1 MKNCKTIID
10 FRVDPLLSSRVLIQ
24 FAYSD
29 TRVDISGPLQS
40 LTPKENVPAMMPV
53 NFSLHT
59 KGPPPSPT
67 H

>member
-29 TRVDISGPLQS
+29 TRADIPGPAQFS
-40 LTPKENVPAMMPV
+40 PPQEIMPV
-53 NFSLHT
+53 NFPLHT
-59 KGPPPSPT
+59 KGPPLSPL

>member
-10 FRVDPLLSSRVLIQ
+10 FRVDPLLSPRVSIQ

-29 TRVDISGPLQS
+29 TRVDIPGPVQSSPLQ
-40 LTPKENVPAMMPV
+40 EIMPV
-53 NFSLHT
+53 NFPLHT